1 MKAATSVTFG
11 NIEYRFY
18 IPNELVGRKE
28 AKRHCKNDGSQLAVI
43 KNKTQI
49 KMFSKFIKGYLPH
62 HYNHHFHVNSSEN
75 MFSEKSN
82 SRAFSPRMVARS
94 SDVVLL
100 PSSKSLKYLDGS
112 TNMSAA
118 NYICM
123 RSLENLDLQNDKNQ
137 TPLPLADQNDDLNT
151 KTNLGKQT
159 SSKSFFQ
166 EHTTLTCVLGGLA
179 LGLLLSVVIV
189 VVKIYKRRQKR
200 QNV

>member
-62 HYNHHFHVNSSEN
+62 HYNNYFHVNSSEN
-75 MFSEKSN
+75 MFNEKSN

-94 SDVVLL
+94 SDVVLH
-100 PSSKSLKYLDGS
+100 PSSKSLVYLDS
-112 TNMSAA
+112 ETTMTVA
-118 NYICM
+118 NFICM

-137 TPLPLADQNDDLNT
+137 TLLPLADESDVSNT
-151 KTNLGKQT
+151 RTYLEKQT
-159 SSKSFFQ
+159 SSKSFF
-166 EHTTLTCVLGGLA
+166 EEYTSLTCVLSGLA
-179 LGLLLSVVIV
+179 LGLLLSIVIV

-200 QNV
+200 QNF